1 MKPGTFTELGKLLL
15 NAGLAVFIAA
25 IIQPLVTVTNPPK
38 IDYGVILGG
47 ILGVT
52 FLIGIGLMLLE
63 KGGGNV

>member
-38 IDYGVILGG
+38 LTMA
-47 ILGVT
+47 L
-52 FLIGIGLMLLE
+52 FLVVYLE
-63 KGGGNV
+63 

>member
-1 MKPGTFTELGKLLL
+1 MKPGTLTELGKLAL
-15 NAGLAVFIAA
+15 NGALALFIAA
-25 IIQPLVTVTNPPK
+25 IIQPILANSSK